1 MNPIKPTDEMSPQ
14 EVVSLCLRQ
23 CALAL
28 NPGTG
33 YLKDL
38 AAELDVHESTLT
50 FWMREGRIPM
60 KSARRLLRR
69 FGARLVDITKV
80 SQTPGAE

>member
-1 MNPIKPTDEMSPQ
+1 MNPIKPTEEMTQ
-14 EVVSLCLRQ
+14 HELVSLCLRQ

-28 NPGTG
+28 NPATG

-50 FWMREGRIPM
+50 FWMREGRIPA
-60 KSARRLLRR
+60 KSARRLARR
-69 FGARLVDITKV
+69 FGARLVDVEKV
-80 SQTPGAE
+80 CAIPGEK